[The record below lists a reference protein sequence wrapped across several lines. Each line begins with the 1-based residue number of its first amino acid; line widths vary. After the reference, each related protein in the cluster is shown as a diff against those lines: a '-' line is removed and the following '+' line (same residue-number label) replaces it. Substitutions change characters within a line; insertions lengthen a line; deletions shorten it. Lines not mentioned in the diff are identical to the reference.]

1 MKRVFVVLYTVNDR
15 LTAQSE

>member
-1 MKRVFVVLYTVNDR
+1 MKHVFVVLYTVNDR